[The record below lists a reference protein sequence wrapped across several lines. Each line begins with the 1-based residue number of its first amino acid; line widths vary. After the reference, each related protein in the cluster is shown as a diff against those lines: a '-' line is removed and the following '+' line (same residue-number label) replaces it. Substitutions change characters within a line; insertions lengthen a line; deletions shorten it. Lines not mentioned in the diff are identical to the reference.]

1 MTTTRTPR
9 ASKTTRY
16 LLSAALLTG
25 GVTVG
30 AFLSPIGL
38 ASADDESP
46 TTSTL
51 ESEEV
56 SEGGV
61 GEGYAHTHAHRHRR
75 GGGEPGERAEALAG
89 VIGITTDEL
98 RAGFEAGQTL
108 AEIAADHGVSGDEL
122 AAAMLAEMEERLDE
136 AVAEGRIDAEKAE
149 ERLANAE
156 EHIDEAINREPGEG
170 KGGFGHHGR
179 GQHQVVQGLRDVA
192 DDLGLST
199 EEIREAMADGATMAE
214 AAEAQG
220 VSEDDLQAA
229 IVAEAEERLAEAVA
243 EGHLDEDRAAEISE
257 NLAERVDAMV
267 NREPGEGFRDGKTH
281 VHRHRHGPR
290 NTTADDS

>member
-1 MTTTRTPR
+1 MTTTRTPK

-56 SEGGV
+56 SEAGE
-61 GEGYAHTHAHRHRR
+61 GEGYTHTHAHRHRR
-75 GGGEPGERAEALAG
+75 GGGEPGERAEALAE

-108 AEIAADHGVSGDEL
+108 AEIAADHGVSSDEL
-122 AAAMLAEMEERLDE
+122 TAAMLAEMEERLDE
-136 AVAEGRIDAEKAE
+136 AVAEGRIDADKAE

-156 EHIDEAINREPGEG
+156 EHIDEAINREPGERGEG

-179 GQHQVVQGLRDVA
+179 GQHQVLQGLRDVA
-192 DDLGLST
+192 DELGLST
-199 EEIREAMADGATMAE
+199 EDIREAMADGATMAE

-220 VSEDDLQAA
+220 VSEGRPAGGHDRRGRGAA
-229 IVAEAEERLAEAVA
+229 GR
-243 EGHLDEDRAAEISE
+243 GRGRGSPRRGPSRRDQ
-257 NLAERVDAMV
+257 
-267 NREPGEGFRDGKTH
+267 REPGRAGRCDGEPGA
-281 VHRHRHGPR
+281 RRGLP
-290 NTTADDS
+290 